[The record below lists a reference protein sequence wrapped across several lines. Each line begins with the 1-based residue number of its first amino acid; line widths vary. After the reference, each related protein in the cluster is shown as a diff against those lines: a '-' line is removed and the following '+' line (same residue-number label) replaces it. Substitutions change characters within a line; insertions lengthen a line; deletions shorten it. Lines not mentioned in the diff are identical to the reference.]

1 MKFIIENYME
11 VIDKCKFPEE
21 KREYIKQLLNE
32 VKRIEEQNETKFSK
46 FFFSRTNKEGN
57 IEEYQV
63 ICFDVFA
70 VLIKEVFDG
79 DNLEDVNIF
88 YDEPKWVVY

>member
-11 VIDKCKFPEE
+11 IIDRCKSTEE
-21 KREYIKQLLNE
+21 KRDYIKQLLDE
-32 VKRIEEQNETKFSK
+32 VKTIEEQNETKFSK
-46 FFFSRTNKEGN
+46 FCFSRTNNDGN
-57 IEEYQV
+57 VEEYQV

-70 VLIKEVFDG
+70 VLIKEVLDG
-79 DNLEDVNIF
+79 EKLVDANIF

>member
-11 VIDKCKFPEE
+11 TIDRCKSPEE
-21 KREYIKQLLNE
+21 KRDYIKQLLDE
-32 VKRIEEQNETKFSK
+32 VKIIEEQNKTKFSK
-46 FFFSRTNKEGN
+46 FFFSRTNN
-57 IEEYQV
+57 DNNVEEYQV

-70 VLIKEVFDG
+70 VLIKEVLDG
-79 DNLEDVNIF
+79 EKLVDVNIF

>member
-11 VIDKCKFPEE
+11 IIDRCKSHEE
-21 KREYIKQLLNE
+21 KRDYIKQLLDE
-32 VKRIEEQNETKFSK
+32 VKIIEEQNETKFSK
-46 FFFSRTNKEGN
+46 FFFSRTNN
-57 IEEYQV
+57 DDNVEEYQV

-70 VLIKEVFDG
+70 VLIKEVLDG
-79 DNLEDVNIF
+79 EKLVDVNIF